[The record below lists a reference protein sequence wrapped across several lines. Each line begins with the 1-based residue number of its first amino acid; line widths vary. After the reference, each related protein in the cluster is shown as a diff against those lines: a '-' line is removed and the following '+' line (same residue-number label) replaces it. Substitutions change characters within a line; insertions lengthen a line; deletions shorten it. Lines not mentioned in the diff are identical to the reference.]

1 MSKLNSIFSDQDEFT
16 LQALAGI
23 VRVWFIYGLVY
34 GWWRLGLED
43 RWVEIMFWWFAMVI
57 TGLHIVTFLACKAIV
72 AWYEAVAGWCQ
83 YWDGRG
89 R

>member
-1 MSKLNSIFSDQDEFT
+1 MSKLNSIFSDHDEFR
-16 LQALAGI
+16 LRALAGI

-57 TGLHIVTFLACKAIV
+57 TGLYIVTFLACAVIV
-72 AWYEAVAGWCQ
+72 ACHSFIGKE
-83 YWDGRG
+83 
-89 R
+89 